1 MSNFLTG
8 VLVTVLVILAVLF
21 LAGVP
26 KRDSHT
32 LNALTSC
39 EKSLPRDQKCIIV
52 AIRPQED
59 IPLQKEASTEQK
71 ALNEIKG
78 DTK

>member
-1 MSNFLTG
+1 MSDFIAGALIT
-8 VLVTVLVILAVLF
+8 LITMLIILL

-26 KRDSHT
+26 QRDSAA
-32 LNALTSC
+32 LKALTSC
-39 EKSLPRDQKCIIV
+39 QKSLPRDQKCIIV
-52 AIRPQED
+52 ALPAQESVPD
-59 IPLQKEASTEQK
+59 KSTEQK